1 MSEVK
6 KLIEKLEKVEKQVI
20 KSGQTSQADEERGK
34 VLDSFLKEFEQN
46 RKGSL
51 IDVLEK
57 LSGLL
62 PSKVYARKE
71 QTVSTEEKITS
82 HINRFMRNRIGDLI
96 GEALKTTNPQ
106 QLPALA
112 TFVENQ
118 VLMSDATPFNVSDT
132 IQVDGL
138 ISVMQML
145 VQFYKSGVQI
155 NGVLNFVNNYVW
167 PRFEELPEDRKLD
180 FLRALAEI
188 SLFTRAPVS
197 DDTLRSMVK
206 ILKVYMPTSKG
217 SVFEEEKS
225 STHVECL
232 LYVFHHLAHKA
243 KNPKTATSLCVE
255 LRERLKNVTLM
266 TAKNRGATH

>member
-6 KLIEKLEKVEKQVI
+6 KLIDKLEQVEKQVI

-34 VLDSFLKEFEQN
+34 VLESFLKEFVQN

-51 IDVLEK
+51 TDVLEK

-71 QTVSTEEKITS
+71 TVSTEEKIKS

-96 GEALKTTNPQ
+96 GEALKTTSPQ

-112 TFVENQ
+112 TFVEHQ
-118 VLMSDATPFNVSDT
+118 VLTHDATTFNVSDT